1 MAKTTLASAAFYKHK
16 NKGTELFAR
25 LTKGSLKRAA
35 YKPRATFTEVSN
47 VMGSSSQKSIYKF
60 VPPESYQ
67 VKKKKDTMV
76 CFHANHHA
84 PEDHLLLCS

>member
-1 MAKTTLASAAFYKHK
+1 LFDSK
-16 NKGTELFAR
+16 EFAR

-84 PEDHLLLCS
+84 PSGGARKKN